1 MPGRGGEA
9 YHGRAPITGNPYTTL
24 ANPTKLGFTHEIY
37 YAWATSWFKLRS
49 IIAWSGFVWIIRLG
63 IIISIVA
70 IFKDRDVH
78 PGHSY
83 YFCSEINQCWYSRL
97 PHLLL
102 FVGITK
108 EIAWI
113 SASLCDSELSWIL
126 KLLNNINSPEND
138 LPDPNDYDYQ
148 YCLPGPRMICPIPM
162 IMIISISCS
171 AREWS
176 ARSQWLW
183 LPARAEKD
191 LPDPNDYD

>member
-1 MPGRGGEA
+1 MFIPPDAEERAWGLRLPGPHKIWG
-9 YHGRAPITGNPYTTL
+9 PVFDSCK
-24 ANPTKLGFTHEIY
+24 PTKLGFTHEIY

-102 FVGITK
+102 FVGIIK
-108 EIAWI
+108 EIVWI
-113 SASLCDSELSWIL
+113 STSLCDSELSWIL
-126 KLLNNINSPEND
+126 KLLITVNLIVETNSWMINALIFCD
-138 LPDPNDYDYQ
+138 D
-148 YCLPGPRMICPIPM
+148 
-162 IMIISISCS
+162 
-171 AREWS
+171 
-176 ARSQWLW
+176 
-183 LPARAEKD
+183 
-191 LPDPNDYD
+191 